1 MPPRVANGLRFLV
14 VLWAIPAVALLSGC
28 GPAGASATT
37 SPPLISIAEKDF
49 HITAPSTLKAGQY
62 TMRVHNEGAT
72 DHEFIIAPTQNGTLP
87 LRPDGLTVDEEA
99 FQHEEPGSLEP
110 GAPGAVRD
118 LTVDLKPGRYVLF
131 CNMEGHYMAGMHT
144 ELVVQ

>member
-1 MPPRVANGLRFLV
+1 MRPRAASWLRILV
-14 VLWAIPAVALLSGC
+14 VLSTVPAAVLVSGC
-28 GPAGASATT
+28 GGSGKSVKT
-37 SPPLISIAEKDF
+37 SPPLLHVSERDF
-49 HITAPSTLKAGQY
+49 HISAPSTLKAGEY
-62 TMRVHNEGAT
+62 TFQVHNKGPT
-72 DHEFIIAPTQNGTLP
+72 DHEFIIAPTQTGSLP

-99 FQHEEPGSLEP
+99 LERLEPGSLEP

-118 LTVDLKPGRYVLF
+118 LTVVLKPGRYVLF